1 MVKTDKAAW
10 KAKYFEK
17 LDGFLNEYNK
27 LLIVGVDN
35 VGSSQM
41 QQIRI
46 KLRGSGELLLGKNTM
61 MRKSIRGHLEQNPAL
76 EKLLPSVVQNMGF
89 VFTKGDLS
97 TVRDICTSNKV
108 KAPAKAGAI
117 APVDVW
123 IPATVT
129 TMGPEK
135 TSFFQALSINTKI
148 TRGTIEILTDVHLIK
163 KGDKVGASEAT
174 LLNMMGISP
183 FQYGL
188 EVLSVY
194 DNGSVYS
201 PEILDIKTE
210 DVLKKFLEGV
220 RTVAS
225 VSLGINYPTVASAPH
240 IIANGFKNVLSI
252 AAVTDITFKQA
263 EKTKEFLKD
272 PSKFAAA
279 APAAAAPAA
288 AAAAPAAKAAPPP
301 KKKTTSDDDMGFGL
315 FD

>member
-1 MVKTDKAAW
+1 MVRTDKTAW

-17 LDGFLNEYNK
+17 LDGCLNEYNK
-27 LLIVGVDN
+27 LLVVGVDN
-35 VGSSQM
+35 VGSFQM
-41 QQIRI
+41 QQIRL
-46 KLRGSGELLLGKNTM
+46 KLRGNAELLLGKNTM
-61 MRKSIRGHLEQNPAL
+61 MRKSIRGHIEENPAL
-76 EKLLPSVVQNMGF
+76 EKLLPLIVGNIGF

-148 TRGTIEILTDVHLIK
+148 TRGTIEILNDVHLIK
-163 KGDKVGASEAT
+163 QGEKVGASEAT
-174 LLNMMGISP
+174 LLNMMGFSP
-183 FQYGL
+183 FSYGL

-201 PEILDIKTE
+201 PSILDIKPE
-210 DVLKKFLEGV
+210 DILKKFLEGV
-220 RTVAS
+220 RSVAS
-225 VSLGINYPTVASAPH
+225 VSLAINYPTVASVPH
-240 IIANGFKNVLSI
+240 SIANGFKNVLSV
-252 AAVTDITFKQA
+252 AVATDISFKQA
-263 EKTKEFLKD
+263 ERAKEFLKD
-272 PSKFAAA
+272 PSKFAVA
-279 APAAAAPAA
+279 APVAAV
-288 AAAAPAAKAAPPP
+288 AAAAPAAKAAPAP
-301 KKKTTSDDDMGFGL
+301 KKKTTSDEDMGFGL